1 MFPTVPCTV
10 RHKRPRPAGRSP
22 RETGVVKGRC
32 RQTAREGPSGARAF
46 PAAPVPCGVPS
57 PPERQTVEVTVRSR
71 LRAETAAVSG

>member
-1 MFPTVPCTV
+1 MFPTVRCTV

-22 RETGVVKGRC
+22 RETGVVKAPH
-32 RQTAREGPSGARAF
+32 RQTARAGFSDAWASR
-46 PAAPVPCGVPS
+46 AAPVTRAVPS